1 MLYKIEKNCTGC
13 GICASVCESNLITVY
28 DNHIEMDIEHY
39 THCSKCVNSCQ
50 NNVFTKTVVLKH
62 FIKLFEIKIRNIF

>member
-28 DNHIEMDIEHY
+28 DNHIEMDIEHC
-39 THCSKCVNSCQ
+39 THCPSV
-50 NNVFTKTVVLKH
+50 
-62 FIKLFEIKIRNIF
+62 